1 MSLRRGRGADGSD
14 PAEGE
19 VARAADDAA
28 RGVGP
33 EAAAALSS
41 LASLR
46 SGGNTPGGAAIA
58 SADRAA
64 AAECRRLTHGGG
76 GGGFHSSTHSFAH
89 HSLGL
94 KIHSHAL
101 TGVYAMVAF
110 KWCVRGQ
117 TLIGGEA

>member
-1 MSLRRGRGADGSD
+1 MLGGAGGGVSGRVASLRRGRGADGSD

-19 VARAADDAA
+19 VARAAADAA

-64 AAECRRLTHGGG
+64 VADCRRLTHGQRPSVLFHHVAVSALEGVIVVRGEGG
-76 GGGFHSSTHSFAH
+76 G
-89 HSLGL
+89 
-94 KIHSHAL
+94 
-101 TGVYAMVAF
+101 
-110 KWCVRGQ
+110 RGRD
-117 TLIGGEA
+117 